1 MNNNLSFHPTLL
13 PLSPSKDNDKLWEE
27 VLKKYDEKQYAESV
41 RALVVYIDKALED
54 KYANADK
61 TEYFIPHGSV
71 TVGLKISEDTLF
83 ITAPF
88 LDISTAKQVPLLRQ
102 VAQINFSPLT
112 LSRIDLTEN
121 QLTFNFSCPLTLCEP
136 YKIYDVLREV
146 CINADNYDD
155 EFITKFSATHIQ
167 TPKTEPLTE
176 EQKNLAYDRIQAYA
190 AEALAGYEQLE
201 NKRLTAFLW
210 DVLITTLL
218 KIDYYC
224 VPQGNLRNELEKT
237 ISFLNSKE
245 DFYQRMST
253 AKDFL
258 KKLQTT
264 DKEKLKKDL
273 YKIEIFVPYKY
284 NANLDAV
291 RNNLKYAYE
300 TAEKEMKAGD
310 NIGATFSMS
319 YGILNLFY
327 SYNVDTS
334 VAALLT
340 KAMTDASEKPMQE
353 SAKILYDAIH
363 TIMTKDNF
371 TVPVSKVADEA
382 KKENKGFF
390 KKIFGL

>member
-13 PLSPSKDNDKLWEE
+13 PLFPSKDNDKLWED
-27 VLKKYDEKQYAESV
+27 VLKKYDEKKYTESV
-41 RALVVYIDKALED
+41 RALIVYIDKALED

-71 TVGLKISEDTLF
+71 TVGLKIAEDTLF

-112 LSRIDLTEN
+112 LSRVDLADN
-121 QLTFNFSCPLTLCEP
+121 QLTFNFSCPLELCEP

-167 TPKTEPLTE
+167 TPKTESLTE

-327 SYNVDTS
+327 SYNVDAS

-382 KKENKGFF
+382 QKENKGFF

>member
-13 PLSPSKDNDKLWEE
+13 PLFPSKDNDKLWED
-27 VLKKYDEKQYAESV
+27 VLKKYDEKKYTESV
-41 RALVVYIDKALED
+41 RALIVYIDKALED

-71 TVGLKISEDTLF
+71 TVGLKIAEDTLF

-112 LSRIDLTEN
+112 LSRIDLADN
-121 QLTFNFSCPLTLCEP
+121 QLTFNFSCPLELCEP

-167 TPKTEPLTE
+167 TPKTESLTE

-190 AEALAGYEQLE
+190 SEALAGYEQLE

-327 SYNVDTS
+327 SYNVDAS

-371 TVPVSKVADEA
+371 TVPVSKVTDEA
-382 KKENKGFF
+382 QKENKGFF

>member
-13 PLSPSKDNDKLWEE
+13 PLSPSKDNDKLWED
-27 VLKKYDEKQYAESV
+27 VLKKYDEKKYTESV
-41 RALVVYIDKALED
+41 RALIVYIDKALED

-71 TVGLKISEDTLF
+71 TVGLKIAEDTLF

-112 LSRIDLTEN
+112 LSRIDLADN
-121 QLTFNFSCPLTLCEP
+121 QLTFNFSCPLELCEP

-327 SYNVDTS
+327 SYNVDAS

-382 KKENKGFF
+382 QKENKGFF

>member
-41 RALVVYIDKALED
+41 RTLVVYIDKALED

-167 TPKTEPLTE
+167 TPKTESLTE

-190 AEALAGYEQLE
+190 AEALSGYEQLE

-371 TVPVSKVADEA
+371 TVSVSKVADEA
-382 KKENKGFF
+382 QKENKGFF

>member
-13 PLSPSKDNDKLWEE
+13 PLFPSKDNDKLWED

-41 RALVVYIDKALED
+41 RALIVYIDKALED

-61 TEYFIPHGSV
+61 TEYLIPHGSV

-112 LSRIDLTEN
+112 LSRIDLADN
-121 QLTFNFSCPLTLCEP
+121 QLTFNFSCPLELCEP

-167 TPKTEPLTE
+167 TPKTESLTE

-190 AEALAGYEQLE
+190 TEALSGYEQLE

-327 SYNVDTS
+327 SYNLDTS

-382 KKENKGFF
+382 QKENKGFF

>member
-13 PLSPSKDNDKLWEE
+13 PLSPSKDNDKLWED
-27 VLKKYDEKQYAESV
+27 VLKKYDEKKYTESV
-41 RALVVYIDKALED
+41 RALIVYIDKALED

-112 LSRIDLTEN
+112 LSRIDLADN
-121 QLTFNFSCPLTLCEP
+121 QLTFNFSCPLELCEP

-310 NIGATFSMS
+310 NIGAVFSMS

-327 SYNVDTS
+327 SYNLDTS

-340 KAMTDASEKPMQE
+340 KAMSDASEKPMQE
-353 SAKILYDAIH
+353 AAKIFYDAIH
-363 TIMTKDNF
+363 TIMIKDNF
-371 TVPVSKVADEA
+371 AVPVSKVSVDA

>member
-13 PLSPSKDNDKLWEE
+13 PLFPSKDNDKLWED
-27 VLKKYDEKQYAESV
+27 VLKKYDEKQFAESV
-41 RALVVYIDKALED
+41 RALIVYIDKALED

-71 TVGLKISEDTLF
+71 TVGLKIAEDTLS

-88 LDISTAKQVPLLRQ
+88 LDISSAKQVPLLRQ

-112 LSRIDLTEN
+112 LSRIDLADN
-121 QLTFNFSCPLTLCEP
+121 QLTFNFSCALELCEP

-167 TPKTEPLTE
+167 TPKTESLTE

-327 SYNVDTS
+327 SYNVDAS

-382 KKENKGFF
+382 QKENKGFF

>member
-41 RALVVYIDKALED
+41 RTLVVYIDKALED

-167 TPKTEPLTE
+167 TPKTESLTE

-190 AEALAGYEQLE
+190 AEALSGYEQLE

-340 KAMTDASEKPMQE
+340 KALTDASEKPMQE

-371 TVPVSKVADEA
+371 TVSVSKVADEA
-382 KKENKGFF
+382 QKENKGFF

>member
-13 PLSPSKDNDKLWEE
+13 PLFPSKDNDKLWED
-27 VLKKYDEKQYAESV
+27 VLKKYDEKKYTESV
-41 RALVVYIDKALED
+41 RALIVYIDKALED

-71 TVGLKISEDTLF
+71 TVGLKIAEDTLF

-112 LSRIDLTEN
+112 LSRIDLADN
-121 QLTFNFSCPLTLCEP
+121 QLTFNFSCPLELCEP

-167 TPKTEPLTE
+167 TPKTESLTE

-327 SYNVDTS
+327 SYNVDAS

-382 KKENKGFF
+382 QKENKGFF